1 MDYKWD
7 GTDRPGSSG
16 LFDVALVLNEQDSG
30 NIHDNP
36 HLRLDAGNIQ
46 GKSSA
51 PKYWQPIQ

>member
-1 MDYKWD
+1 MWQNRQ
-7 GTDRPGSSG
+7 TGSSS
-16 LFDVALVLNEQDSG
+16 LFDVALVLIEQDSG

-36 HLRLDAGNIQ
+36 HLRLDAGNMQ